1 MPDWRVENA
10 GARASQPCSASAT
23 DYLKAWSAE
32 TLRREHRARS
42 SRDPGANPFHYVVVH
57 VDGKAVSL
65 EVISVDWG
73 RGFNP

>member
-1 MPDWRVENA
+1 MSVEHLV
-10 GARASQPCSASAT
+10 RP
-23 DYLKAWSAE
+23 
-32 TLRREHRARS
+32 

-65 EVISVDWG
+65 AVISVDWG

>member
-32 TLRREHRARS
+32 KVSVEHLVRP

-65 EVISVDWG
+65 AVISVDWG